1 MSTID
6 LEAHFYTQAVF
17 DYLAT
22 RKDFPLF
29 VKETKPGSY
38 TLRFTEHI
46 SLFQTTEFIT
56 TLCNLGRE
64 RIKAMDDAG
73 LDVQVLSFSSPGI
86 DEITPDHQ
94 SASRFA
100 RELNDI
106 IFETMKSYPTRFMG
120 FATLSPYD
128 PSVSVKELER
138 AINQLGFVG
147 WLAHSNF
154 GEEEYLDDKKYWPL
168 LEAAESLNIPLYLHP
183 TTPLMKEFGKY
194 GFALG
199 GPPLGFQVDVAL
211 CLLRM
216 IYAGVFDQFPKLT
229 IILGHMGET
238 LPFLMPERVDWAY
251 ANPAISKLEGFIA
264 TRPALKRTP
273 SEVILD
279 NVYMTTSGRFS
290 KPLLEYVLKV
300 MGEDKIMLA
309 TDYPY
314 ENLQQSMNFIRNCD
328 LSSQQL
334 QKICFENANRL
345 GITLS

>member
-106 IFETMKSYPTRFMG
+106 IFETMKS
-120 FATLSPYD
+120 
-128 PSVSVKELER
+128 
-138 AINQLGFVG
+138 
-147 WLAHSNF
+147 
-154 GEEEYLDDKKYWPL
+154 
-168 LEAAESLNIPLYLHP
+168 
-183 TTPLMKEFGKY
+183 
-194 GFALG
+194 
-199 GPPLGFQVDVAL
+199 
-211 CLLRM
+211 
-216 IYAGVFDQFPKLT
+216 
-229 IILGHMGET
+229 
-238 LPFLMPERVDWAY
+238 
-251 ANPAISKLEGFIA
+251 
-264 TRPALKRTP
+264 
-273 SEVILD
+273 
-279 NVYMTTSGRFS
+279 
-290 KPLLEYVLKV
+290 
-300 MGEDKIMLA
+300 
-309 TDYPY
+309 
-314 ENLQQSMNFIRNCD
+314 
-328 LSSQQL
+328 
-334 QKICFENANRL
+334 
-345 GITLS
+345 